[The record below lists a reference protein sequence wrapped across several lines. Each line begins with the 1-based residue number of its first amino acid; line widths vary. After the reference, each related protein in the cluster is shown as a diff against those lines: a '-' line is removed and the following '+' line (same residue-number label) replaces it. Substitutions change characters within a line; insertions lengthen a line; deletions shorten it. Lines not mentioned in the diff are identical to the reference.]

1 MFTFVTEWKVLSCHD
16 VLEEPNP
23 CSVTAVSVCQAP
35 GVLRGSPELLPKGDV
50 VGDAPAGVGDVSAG
64 VGDVAWGAEQ
74 DGMRLSSPG
83 GPR

>member
-35 GVLRGSPELLPKGDV
+35 GVLWGSPELLPKGDV
-50 VGDAPAGVGDVSAG
+50 VGDASAG